1 MITIIRDDCRR
12 AIRGLEPKRFRCAV
26 SSPPYFRQRAY
37 LADDHPDKA
46 LEIGR
51 EPTPDAYIAALI
63 DVFREVRRVLTD
75 DGTLWINLGSSYART
90 ARSGTLVG
98 STLGGSQS
106 AQLAYRGAMPGKT
119 AKIAATQSG
128 KQGRGQ
134 GLPPGFKNKDL
145 IPLPWMLGIAL
156 QRDDWYLRA
165 DCIWAPASAMPE
177 SVTDRPTQAHEYVLL
192 LSKGPR
198 YFYGTDSV
206 RQPHR
211 TLPSRQKNTHKAAWE
226 RSGQVKQTK
235 SGEHYHPAGRNLR
248 SVWDDINTEP
258 GDGQHV
264 APMPRALARRC
275 ILAGS
280 AIGDEVLDPFGGRGT
295 VGAVAEE
302 EGRHA
307 TLVELDE
314 RAVAYART
322 YTAQTGLLGTGAR

>member
-75 DGTLWINLGSSYART
+75 DGTLWINLGSSYARK

-156 QRDDWYLRA
+156 Q
-165 DCIWAPASAMPE
+165 
-177 SVTDRPTQAHEYVLL
+177 PTQAHEYVLL
-192 LSKGPR
+192 LSQGPR